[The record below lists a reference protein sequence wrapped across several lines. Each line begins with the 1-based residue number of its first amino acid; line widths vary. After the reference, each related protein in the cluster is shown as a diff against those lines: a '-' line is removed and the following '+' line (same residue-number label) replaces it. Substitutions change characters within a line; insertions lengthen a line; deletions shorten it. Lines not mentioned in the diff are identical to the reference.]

1 MLRVAASI
9 FLAATM
15 ATGLMA
21 AEEGL
26 VGYWTFDEGAGTTV
40 HDQSGEGNH
49 GAVRGGARF
58 VPRGGGYAL
67 ALDGKDDYVDCGNGA
82 SLDLTGAVTLE
93 AWIKPDALPGAE
105 PLVMGKYFDSY
116 GLTHYRD
123 GNFWFYISGGGNN
136 AKGRAEV
143 GVWSHVVATFDGTEM
158 AVYVNHQQVDRHA
171 SKSREI
177 AHGGSFL
184 MGLTRAN
191 PSATDPGYGPTSFW
205 RGMLDNV
212 RVYNRALTQAEVI
225 AHYKAEAGGFGV
237 ETAWFD
243 RVQVSLYPSRTE
255 PRMVAVLDAS
265 KVFGRPDGCS
275 LQAVVTRQGGAE
287 PVLQQ
292 TNSPL
297 APSGKW
303 ALTLDLGGL
312 PAGDYEV
319 SGTLRTPD
327 GKTYTGAAP
336 FRWPPPELQV
346 APPTDG
352 IPMPVARPVDLPY
365 TLEVHPGG
373 GMTLTTRGVR
383 WPIESSFSYPNDA
396 DNRLTAGAAPRG
408 GWRVEVRRTGERTW
422 EVSGHSRLYSLKRTV
437 RLDPQRVYVTDVLHN
452 ESAEDVGII
461 YDHALNAGARPYDR
475 SWVAGYP
482 STGERREN
490 YNASVFAAWA
500 QTGIGILPLDD
511 LAIIQSTVYAQDDRL
526 GFRNDRLGLPP
537 GESHTFEWA
546 IYPVASTDYFD
557 FINRVRRDENR
568 NRITVEGGFAFVP
581 RQPFSREYAEMRN
594 LLYASFGCL
603 TNVADDPEI
612 EIEGIDFLWL
622 PKERAR
628 IRAEFEAIREINP
641 HLKLMFHVAHT
652 LISTNKPTEVF
663 PDSRV
668 LGPDGEHLVWPYDY
682 MSGGYFSKQ
691 RGADGWKWYAYYP
704 TPGNSFHDALLRSVD
719 SMVDDIGCNGAFMD
733 GFFCGYVSPWT
744 YDRWDG
750 RTVEMDPQTHTI
762 KRKYA
767 SVLWL
772 SQPSMVEFVR
782 RMAARGAVAI
792 ANNTM
797 MTRTIG
803 SLPIIV
809 DQECRAG
816 PDVHL
821 AQTPCSLGNPMNIRS
836 EADVYD
842 DVLEKL
848 RWGNLYFY
856 YGEGQLTYPSLPQQQ
871 YPITVEALRAGAVRG
886 RERIV
891 TMNSGDYAWPGD
903 HDLHLVHRYNCVGVP
918 IPAEFTTTCDRAGVR
933 TRVRLAEKESAV
945 VVRVPVQLEQASSV
959 NLVLSRYD
967 AGEVRLTL
975 NGNGAATL
983 LLRDGAFPIRSAAAY
998 ALGDGR
1004 TVTAG
1009 ADAVLRVPLT
1019 LTGQQ
1024 TVTVRPL

>member
-1 MLRVAASI
+1 MLRILAGLW
-9 FLAATM
+9 LAAIT
-15 ATGLMA
+15 ATGLIA

-26 VGYWTFDEGAGTTV
+26 VGCWTFDEGSGPTV
-40 HDQSGEGNH
+40 RDQSGHGNH
-49 GAVRGGARF
+49 GTVKGGAQF
-58 VPRGGGYAL
+58 VPRGEGYAL
-67 ALDGKDDYVDCGNGA
+67 LLDGKDDYVDCGNGA
-82 SLDLTGAVTLE
+82 RLDLTRAVTLE
-93 AWIKPDALPGAE
+93 AWIRPESLPGAE
-105 PLVMGKYFDSY
+105 PMVMGKYYDSY

-136 AKGRAEV
+136 AKGKAEV
-143 GVWSHVVATFDGTEM
+143 GVWSHVVATFDGTDM
-158 AVYVNHQQVDRHA
+158 AVYVNHQQLDRHV
-171 SKSREI
+171 SKSGEI

-191 PSATDPGYGPTSFW
+191 PSATDAGYGPTSFW

-212 RVYNRALTQAEVI
+212 RVYDRALTQDEVV

-237 ETAWFD
+237 DTTWFD
-243 RVQVSLYPSRTE
+243 RVRVSLYPSRTE
-255 PRMVAVLDAS
+255 PKMVAVLDAS
-265 KVFGRPDGCS
+265 EVFGRPAGCS
-275 LQAVVTRQGGAE
+275 LQAVVTRQGSAE
-287 PVLQQ
+287 PLLEQ
-292 TNSPL
+292 TSNQL
-297 APSGKW
+297 PSSGRW
-303 ALTLDLGGL
+303 ALTLDLGEL
-312 PAGDYEV
+312 PAGRYEL

-327 GKTYTGAAP
+327 AQTYSGASP
-336 FRWPPPELQV
+336 FTWPAPELQV
-346 APPTDG
+346 APPTQA
-352 IPMPVARPVDLPY
+352 IPMPVARSLDLPY
-365 TLEVHPGG
+365 KLRVHAGG
-373 GMTLTTRGVR
+373 GMTLTTRGVD
-383 WPIESSFSYPNDA
+383 WPIESSFSCPNAA
-396 DNRLTAGAAPRG
+396 DNLLLAGAPAQG
-408 GWRVEVRRTGERTW
+408 GWQVAVRQTDARTW
-422 EVSGHSRLYSLKRTV
+422 EVTGRSRLYSLKRTV
-437 RLDPQRVYVTDVLHN
+437 RLDPQRLYLTDVLRN

-461 YDHALNAGARPYDR
+461 YDHALGARARPYDR

-482 STGERREN
+482 CTGERKEN
-490 YNASVFAAWA
+490 YNASVFGAWS
-500 QTGIGILPLDD
+500 QTGIGMLPLDD
-511 LAIIQSTVYAQDDRL
+511 LAIIQSTVYAQGDRL

-557 FINRVRRDENR
+557 FINRVRRDEGR
-568 NRITVEGGFAFVP
+568 NRVTVEGGFAFVP
-581 RQPFSREYAEMRN
+581 RQPFSREYADMRN
-594 LLYASFGCL
+594 LLYGSFGCL

-622 PKERAR
+622 PKERER
-628 IRAEFEAIREINP
+628 IRNEFNAIRETNA

-652 LISTNKPTEVF
+652 LISTNKPTEMF
-663 PDSRV
+663 PDSRL
-668 LGPDGEHLVWPYDY
+668 LGPDGTHLVWPYDY

-691 RGADGWKWYAYYP
+691 RGAEGWKWYAYYP

-750 RTVEMDPQTHTI
+750 RTVEIDPETHTI
-762 KRKYA
+762 RRKYA

-772 SQPSMVEFVR
+772 SQPSMVEYTQ
-782 RMAARGAVAI
+782 RMVARGAVVI

-821 AQTPCSLGNPMNIRS
+821 AQTPCSLGNPTNIRS
-836 EADVYD
+836 EADVYE

-871 YPITVEALRAGAVRG
+871 YPMTIETIRAGAIRG

-891 TMNSGDYAWPGD
+891 TMNSADYAWPGD
-903 HDLHLVHRYNCVGVP
+903 RDLHLVHRYNCVGVP
-918 IPAEFTTTCDRAGVR
+918 VPAEFTTTCDQAGVR
-933 TRVRLAEKESAV
+933 TRVRLAEKESAA
-945 VVRVPVQLEQASSV
+945 VVRVPVQLERSSPM

-967 AGEVRLTL
+967 AGEVQLTL

-983 LLRDGAFPIRSAAAY
+983 VLRDGAFPIRAGAAY
-998 ALGDGR
+998 ALGDEC

-1009 ADAVLRVPLT
+1009 PDAVLRVPLV

-1024 TVTVRPL
+1024 TVTIRQP